1 MVMLSF
7 AISGFVFAAALSVGA
22 DASGQDSQEA
32 PSLRQVLA
40 LDETADRHL
49 VVGGS
54 DAPLGL
60 FPYFALLDVGV
71 EGGHFYCG
79 ASLIYPDI
87 LLTAAQ
93 CSIGAES
100 YTVSINATSFTTDQV
115 TYEISRDV
123 MGTPLVHPGYSPSG
137 DEKDVMLVKLSEP
150 VYSVNPV
157 KLNDSP
163 EVPFQN
169 APITVIGLGS
179 TEEAV
184 ANSDP
189 DTLQEVTV
197 PVMRTSDCNSGDSYY
212 GTIIETDMFCAG
224 ETNGGKVSASS
235 TAVCCI
241 VCRIRSS
248 CLSSELTSCYTRM
261 LVQVMREAP
270 PWR

>member
-7 AISGFVFAAALSVGA
+7 ATSVSVFAAALSAGA
-22 DASGQDSQEA
+22 DASGTGHAQDSQEE
-32 PSLRQVLA
+32 PSSLRQVLTQ
-40 LDETADRHL
+40 DEKAGRHL

-93 CSIGAES
+93 CSIGAKN
-100 YTVSINATSFTTDQV
+100 YTVSINATSFTTDQA

-123 MGTPLVHPGYSPSG
+123 METLVYPGYSASSN
-137 DEKDVMLVKLSEP
+137 EKDVMLVKLSEP
-150 VYSVNPV
+150 VYSVDPV

-169 APITVIGLGS
+169 APVTVIGLGS
-179 TEEAV
+179 TEEV
-184 ANSDP
+184 VTNSDP
-189 DTLQEVTV
+189 DTLQEVNV

-235 TAVCCI
+235 TTACFPAK
-241 VCRIRSS
+241 SN
-248 CLSSELTSCYTRM
+248 LLAYP
-261 LVQVMREAP
+261 LN
-270 PWR
+270 